1 MNESPPT
8 GSSNPTD
15 SGATPLQVKPADIEE
30 PGSEQN
36 FRVGIGIRL
45 YFVLFGA
52 VVLMGAATM
61 LAYFT
66 FNETLRH
73 EIRLS
78 EYSMPNLINSVDV
91 ARKSAIVVNGAFRL
105 VSAPSKEEHTAVVEA
120 TAREIASLENTILEL
135 EARSAFGEQTQL
147 IRSHLE
153 KLGKHLDIIKQSSA
167 RRLDIAEALQV
178 FIDELGKTTRRVE
191 RLLVQAIDDQAFYL
205 VSGLRELD
213 HKVHPIHK
221 RASEDELTAYRN
233 LITVNQSANLAVL
246 LLDEVLVLADRQFLT
261 PLEERFQSAV
271 RNFMHAYS
279 KLPDAMQHE
288 LLEENL
294 TRLDEIGEG
303 PEGVIVLRKEALL
316 RLEQEQNTLAKA
328 RTTSEALVS
337 EVNNLVAQI
346 NEEAIDSS
354 AAARTAA
361 QMGILL
367 LILLNVFGTVGAFV
381 LGSLFVRRYLVRRLV
396 GLASTMREMAS
407 GDLEV
412 PVQVE
417 GHDITKPVKGSANYF
432 TRNMRYLIWN
442 DEVTDMARALEVFR
456 RYAHEVQRLNLVEK
470 LAKELDVKNE
480 NLEQAMANL
489 KAAQEQVIAE
499 QKLASLGQ
507 LTAGVAHEIKN
518 PLNFVSNF
526 ANVSIELADEIEE
539 LMKQEKNL
547 DLAEIRSILDE
558 LRTSLGKIKEHGH
571 RADNIVRSMLEHSR
585 SKEGEWRKTNLNT
598 LLKEYVDLS
607 YHSLRAEDNSFNA
620 AMHEDL
626 DPNMQEVVV
635 VPQDIC
641 RVFLNLVTNAFQAMD
656 EKLKKAGGDYLP
668 ELTISSRQ
676 FDDHV
681 EFCIRD
687 NGPGIPE
694 TMRDKIFEPFM
705 TTKEPGKGTG
715 LGLSLTTDILIRH
728 GGSIQVDTEAGQYT
742 EMRVLLPLEPPIE
755 ARNSVE
761 NQTDERDVGVAKSE
775 KDRDKAG

>member
-1 MNESPPT
+1 MNEPPPT
-8 GSSNPTD
+8 GSQDTTESAEPPRQVNPV
-15 SGATPLQVKPADIEE
+15 AIEE
-30 PGSEQN
+30 PETERM
-36 FRVGIGIRL
+36 FRVGVGARL
-45 YFVLFGA
+45 YFLLVGA
-52 VVLMGAATM
+52 VVLMGGATV

-66 FNETLRH
+66 FNETLTH

-105 VSAPSKEEHTAVVEA
+105 VSASSKEEHTAVVES

-135 EARSAFGEQTQL
+135 EARSAFGEQTRL
-147 IRSHLE
+147 IRANLE
-153 KLGKHLDIIKQSSA
+153 ELSKHLDVIKQSSV
-167 RRLDIAEALQV
+167 RRLDIAQALNV
-178 FIDELGKTTRRVE
+178 FIDELGETTRRVE

-205 VSGLRELD
+205 VSGLRQLD
-213 HKVHPIHK
+213 DKIHPIKK

-233 LITVNQSANLAVL
+233 LMTVNQSANLAVL
-246 LLDEVLVLADRQFLT
+246 LLDEVLVLADRRFLT

-279 KLPDAMQHE
+279 KLPNSMQHD

-316 RLEQEQNTLAKA
+316 RLEQEQDTLAKA

-346 NEEAIDSS
+346 NEEAIQSS
-354 AAARTAA
+354 TAARGAA
-361 QMGILL
+361 QTGILL
-367 LILLNVFGTVGAFV
+367 LILLNVFGTVGAFA

-396 GLASTMREMAS
+396 GLSSAMREMAS

-417 GHDITKPVKGSANYF
+417 GTDIVKPEKGSAKYL
-432 TRNMRYLIWN
+432 TRNIRYLTWN

-470 LAKELDVKNE
+470 LAKELDAKNE
-480 NLEQAMANL
+480 NLEHALENL

-526 ANVSIELADEIEE
+526 ANVSIELADEIED
-539 LMKQEKNL
+539 LMKQEENL
-547 DLAEIRSILDE
+547 DLEEIKSILE
-558 LRTSLGKIKEHGH
+558 EMRTSLGKIKEHGK
-571 RADNIVRSMLEHSR
+571 RADDIVRSMLEHSR
-585 SKEGEWRKTNLNT
+585 TKEGEWRKTNLNA
-598 LLKEYVDLS
+598 LLKQYVDLA
-607 YHSLRAEDNSFNA
+607 YHALRADDNSFNA
-620 AMHEDL
+620 DMKEDL
-626 DPNMQEVVV
+626 DPNMEEITV

-641 RVFLNLVTNAFQAMD
+641 RVFLNLVTNAFQAMN
-656 EKLKKAGGDYLP
+656 EKLKKLGGDYLP

-676 FDDHV
+676 VEDHV

-687 NGPGIPE
+687 NGPGIADE
-694 TMRDKIFEPFM
+694 VRDKIFEPFV

-715 LGLSLTTDILIRH
+715 LGLSLTTDILLRH
-728 GGSIQVDTEAGQYT
+728 GGSIHVDTEVGHFT
-742 EMRVLLPLEPPIE
+742 EMRVLLPLEPPAE
-755 ARNSVE
+755 THSSTE
-761 NQTDERDVGVAKSE
+761 NETE
-775 KDRDKAG
+775 

>member
-1 MNESPPT
+1 MNDPPPT
-8 GSSNPTD
+8 EPQDPTE
-15 SGATPLQVKPADIEE
+15 SGAPPRQVKPVAIEE
-30 PGSEQN
+30 PETERT
-36 FRVGIGIRL
+36 FRVGVGARL
-45 YFVLFGA
+45 YFLLVGA
-52 VVLMGAATM
+52 VVLMGGATV

-66 FNETLRH
+66 FNETLNH
-73 EIRLS
+73 EIRLA

-105 VSAPSKEEHTAVVEA
+105 VSASSKEEHTAVVES

-135 EARSAFGEQTQL
+135 EARSAFDDQTRL
-147 IRSHLE
+147 IRKNLE
-153 KLGKHLDIIKQSSA
+153 KLSKDLDVIKQSSV
-167 RRLDIAEALQV
+167 RRLDIAQALNV
-178 FIDELGKTTRRVE
+178 FIDELGETTRRVE

-205 VSGLRELD
+205 VSGLRQLD
-213 HKVHPIHK
+213 DKIHPIEK

-233 LITVNQSANLAVL
+233 LMTVNQSANLAVL

-279 KLPDAMQHE
+279 KLPDSMQHD

-316 RLEQEQNTLAKA
+316 RLEQEQDTLAKA

-354 AAARTAA
+354 TAARGAA
-361 QMGILL
+361 QTGILL
-367 LILLNVFGTVGAFV
+367 LILLNVFGTVGAFA

-396 GLASTMREMAS
+396 GLSSAMREMAS

-412 PVQVE
+412 PIQVE
-417 GHDITKPVKGSANYF
+417 GTDIVKPKKGSAHYL
-432 TRNMRYLIWN
+432 TRNIRYLIWN

-470 LAKELDVKNE
+470 LAQELDAKNE
-480 NLEQAMANL
+480 NLEQALENL

-539 LMKQEKNL
+539 LMKQEENL
-547 DLAEIRSILDE
+547 DLEEIKSILKE
-558 LRTSLGKIKEHGH
+558 MRTSLGKIKEHGN

-585 SKEGEWRKTNLNT
+585 SKEGEWRKTNLNA
-598 LLKEYVDLS
+598 LLKQYVDLA
-607 YHSLRAEDNSFNA
+607 YHALRADDNSFNA
-620 AMHEDL
+620 DMKEDL
-626 DPNMQEVVV
+626 DPNMEEITV

-641 RVFLNLVTNAFQAMD
+641 RVFLNLVTNAFQAMN
-656 EKLKKAGGDYLP
+656 EKLKKGDGDYLP

-676 FDDHV
+676 LEDHV

-687 NGPGIPE
+687 NGPGIPDE
-694 TMRDKIFEPFM
+694 VRDKIFEPFV

-715 LGLSLTTDILIRH
+715 LGLSLTTDILLRH
-728 GGSIQVDTEAGQYT
+728 AGSIHVDTEVGHFT
-742 EMRVLLPLEPPIE
+742 EMRVLLPLEPPAE
-755 ARNSVE
+755 AHTSTKNE
-761 NQTDERDVGVAKSE
+761 TE
-775 KDRDKAG
+775 

>member
-8 GSSNPTD
+8 ESRDPTESSV
-15 SGATPLQVKPADIEE
+15 SAKQVKPVAIEE
-30 PGSEQN
+30 PDTERT
-36 FRVGIGIRL
+36 FRVGVGARL
-45 YFVLFGA
+45 YFLLFGA
-52 VVLMGAATM
+52 VVLMGGATV

-73 EIRLS
+73 EIRLA

-105 VSAPSKEEHTAVVEA
+105 VSASSKEEHTAVVEA

-135 EARSAFGEQTQL
+135 EARSAFGEQTRL
-147 IRSHLE
+147 ITSNLE
-153 KLGKHLDIIKQSSA
+153 ELGKHLDVIKQSSA
-167 RRLDIAEALQV
+167 RRLDINQALNV

-205 VSGLRELD
+205 VSGLRQLD
-213 HKVHPIHK
+213 GKIRPIRE

-271 RNFMHAYS
+271 RNFLHAYS
-279 KLPDAMQHE
+279 KLPASMQDD

-303 PEGVIVLRKEALL
+303 PDGVIVLRQEALL
-316 RLEQEQNTLAKA
+316 RLEQEQDTLAKA
-328 RTTSEALVS
+328 RTTSELLVS

-354 AAARTAA
+354 AASRAAA
-361 QMGILL
+361 QTGILL
-367 LILLNVFGTVGAFV
+367 LILLNVFGTVGAFA

-396 GLASTMREMAS
+396 GLSSAMREMAS

-417 GHDITKPVKGSANYF
+417 GTDIAKPVKGSANYV
-432 TRNMRYLIWN
+432 TRNIKYLIWN

-470 LAKELDVKNE
+470 LAEQLDAKNE
-480 NLEQAMANL
+480 NLEHALKNL

-526 ANVSIELADEIEE
+526 ANVSIELADEIED
-539 LMKQEKNL
+539 LMKQEENL
-547 DLAEIRSILDE
+547 DLEEIKSILE
-558 LRTSLGKIKEHGH
+558 EMRTSLGKIKEHGN

-585 SKEGEWRKTNLNT
+585 SKEGEWRKTNLNA
-598 LLKEYVDLS
+598 LLKQYVDLS
-607 YHSLRAEDNSFNA
+607 YHALRAEDNSFNTQLT
-620 AMHEDL
+620 ENL
-626 DPNMQEVVV
+626 DPNMEEIMV

-641 RVFLNLVTNAFQAMD
+641 RVFLNLATNAFQALN
-656 EKLKKAGGDYLP
+656 EKQKKVDGDYQP
-668 ELTISSRQ
+668 ELSIASRQ
-676 FDDHV
+676 LEDHV

-694 TMRDKIFEPFM
+694 EVRDKIFEPFV

-715 LGLSLTTDILIRH
+715 LGLSLTTDILVRH
-728 GGSIQVDTEAGQYT
+728 GGSIQVDTEVGHYT
-742 EMRVLLPLEPPIE
+742 EMRVLLPLKPPAE
-755 ARNSVE
+755 AHSSQKN
-761 NQTDERDVGVAKSE
+761 NTD
-775 KDRDKAG
+775 

>member
-1 MNESPPT
+1 MNEPPPT
-8 GSSNPTD
+8 EPQDPTE
-15 SGATPLQVKPADIEE
+15 SGAPPRQVKPVAIEE
-30 PGSEQN
+30 PETERT
-36 FRVGIGIRL
+36 FRVGVGARL
-45 YFVLFGA
+45 YFLLLGS
-52 VVLMGAATM
+52 VVLMGGATV

-66 FNETLRH
+66 FNETLNH
-73 EIRLS
+73 EIRLA

-105 VSAPSKEEHTAVVEA
+105 VSASSKEEHTAVVKS
-120 TAREIASLENTILEL
+120 TAQEIASLENTILEL
-135 EARSAFGEQTQL
+135 ETRAAFGEQTQL
-147 IRSHLE
+147 IRENLE
-153 KLGKHLDIIKQSSA
+153 KLSKHLDVIKQSSV
-167 RRLDIAEALQV
+167 RRLDIAQALNV
-178 FIDELGKTTRRVE
+178 FIDELGETTRRVE

-205 VSGLRELD
+205 ISGLRQLD
-213 HKVHPIHK
+213 DKIHSIEK
-221 RASEDELTAYRN
+221 RASEEELTAYRN

-271 RNFMHAYS
+271 RNFIHAYS
-279 KLPDAMQHE
+279 KLPDSMQHD

-303 PEGVIVLRKEALL
+303 PEGVIMLRKEALL
-316 RLEQEQNTLAKA
+316 RLEQEQDTLAKA

-354 AAARTAA
+354 TAARGAA
-361 QMGILL
+361 QTGILL
-367 LILLNVFGTVGAFV
+367 LILLNVFGTVGAFA

-396 GLASTMREMAS
+396 GLSSAMREMAS

-417 GHDITKPVKGSANYF
+417 GTDIVKPEKGSAHYL
-432 TRNMRYLIWN
+432 TRNIRYLTWN

-470 LAKELDVKNE
+470 LAQELDAKNE
-480 NLEQAMANL
+480 NLEQALENL

-539 LMKQEKNL
+539 LMKQEENL
-547 DLAEIRSILDE
+547 DLEEIKSILKE
-558 LRTSLGKIKEHGH
+558 MRTSLGKIKEHGN

-585 SKEGEWRKTNLNT
+585 SKEGEWRKTNLNA
-598 LLKEYVDLS
+598 LLKQYVDLA
-607 YHSLRAEDNSFNA
+607 YHALRANDNSFNA
-620 AMHEDL
+620 DMKEDL
-626 DPNMQEVVV
+626 DPNMEEITV

-641 RVFLNLVTNAFQAMD
+641 RVFLNLVTNAFQAMN
-656 EKLKKAGGDYLP
+656 EKLKKGDGDYLP

-676 FDDHV
+676 LEDHV

-687 NGPGIPE
+687 NGPGIPDE
-694 TMRDKIFEPFM
+694 VRDKIFEPFM

-715 LGLSLTTDILIRH
+715 LGLSLTTDILLRH
-728 GGSIQVDTEAGQYT
+728 AGSIHVDTEVGHYT
-742 EMRVLLPLEPPIE
+742 EMRVLLPLEPPAE
-755 ARNSVE
+755 AHSSTE
-761 NQTDERDVGVAKSE
+761 NETE
-775 KDRDKAG
+775 

>member
-1 MNESPPT
+1 MNEPPLT
-8 GSSNPTD
+8 EPQDPTK
-15 SGATPLQVKPADIEE
+15 SGAPPRQVKPVAIEE
-30 PGSEQN
+30 PETERT
-36 FRVGIGIRL
+36 FRVGVGARL
-45 YFVLFGA
+45 YFLLFGA
-52 VVLMGAATM
+52 VVLMGGATV

-66 FNETLRH
+66 FNETLTH
-73 EIRLS
+73 EIRLA

-105 VSAPSKEEHTAVVEA
+105 VSASSKEEHTAVVES

-135 EARSAFGEQTQL
+135 EARSAFGEQTRL
-147 IRSHLE
+147 IRANLE
-153 KLGKHLDIIKQSSA
+153 ELSKHLDVIKQSSV
-167 RRLDIAEALQV
+167 RRLDIAQALNV
-178 FIDELGKTTRRVE
+178 FIDELGETTRRVE

-213 HKVHPIHK
+213 DKVHPIKK

-233 LITVNQSANLAVL
+233 LMTVNQSANLAVL

-279 KLPDAMQHE
+279 KLPDSMQHD

-303 PEGVIVLRKEALL
+303 PEGVIVLRKESLL
-316 RLEQEQNTLAKA
+316 RLEQEQDTLAKA

-354 AAARTAA
+354 TAARGAA
-361 QMGILL
+361 QTGILL
-367 LILLNVFGTVGAFV
+367 LILLNVFGTVGAFA

-396 GLASTMREMAS
+396 GLSSAMREMAS

-417 GHDITKPVKGSANYF
+417 GTDIVKPEKGSAHYL
-432 TRNMRYLIWN
+432 TRNIRYLTWN

-470 LAKELDVKNE
+470 LAQELDAKND
-480 NLEQAMANL
+480 NLEQALENL

-539 LMKQEKNL
+539 LMKQEENL
-547 DLAEIRSILDE
+547 DLEEIKSILE
-558 LRTSLGKIKEHGH
+558 EMRTSLGKIKEHGN

-585 SKEGEWRKTNLNT
+585 SKEGEWRKTNLNA
-598 LLKEYVDLS
+598 LLKQYVDLA
-607 YHSLRAEDNSFNA
+607 YHALRADDNSFNA
-620 AMHEDL
+620 DMKEDL
-626 DPNMQEVVV
+626 DPNMEEITV

-641 RVFLNLVTNAFQAMD
+641 RVFLNLVTNAFQAMN
-656 EKLKKAGGDYLP
+656 EKLKKVDGDYLP

-676 FDDHV
+676 LEDHV

-687 NGPGIPE
+687 NGPGIPDE
-694 TMRDKIFEPFM
+694 VRDKIFEPFV

-715 LGLSLTTDILIRH
+715 LGLSLTTDILLRH
-728 GGSIQVDTEAGQYT
+728 AGSIHIDTEVGHYT
-742 EMRVLLPLEPPIE
+742 EMRVLLPLEPPAE
-755 ARNSVE
+755 ARTS
-761 NQTDERDVGVAKSE
+761 TE
-775 KDRDKAG
+775 KETE

>member
-1 MNESPPT
+1 MNEPPPT
-8 GSSNPTD
+8 EPQDPTE
-15 SGATPLQVKPADIEE
+15 SGAPPRQVTPLVIEKPGTERT
-30 PGSEQN
+30 
-36 FRVGIGIRL
+36 FRVGVGARL

-52 VVLMGAATM
+52 IVLMGGATV

-105 VSAPSKEEHTAVVEA
+105 VSASTKEEHAAVVID

-135 EARSAFGEQTQL
+135 EARSAFGEQTRL

-153 KLGKHLDIIKQSSA
+153 KLGTHLDAIKQSSA
-167 RRLDIAEALQV
+167 RRLDIAQALTI
-178 FIDELGKTTRRVE
+178 FIDELGETTRRVE

-205 VSGLRELD
+205 VSGLRRLD
-213 HKVHPIHK
+213 DKVDSIRK

-261 PLEERFQSAV
+261 PLEERFDSAV
-271 RNFMHAYS
+271 RNFMHAYAT
-279 KLPDAMQHE
+279 LPDSMQHD

-294 TRLDEIGEG
+294 TRLDEIGKG
-303 PEGVIVLRKEALL
+303 SEGVIVLQKEALL
-316 RLEQEQNTLAKA
+316 RLEQEQDTLARA
-328 RTTSEALVS
+328 RTTSESLVS

-346 NEEAIDSS
+346 NEEAIHSS

-361 QMGILL
+361 QTGIFL
-367 LILLNVFGTVGAFV
+367 LILLNVFGTVGAFA

-396 GLASTMREMAS
+396 GLSSAMREMAS

-417 GHDITKPVKGSANYF
+417 GTDIVKPEKGSANYL
-432 TRNMRYLIWN
+432 TRNIRYLTWN

-456 RYAHEVQRLNLVEK
+456 RYAYEIQRLNLVEK
-470 LAKELDVKNE
+470 LAQELDAKNE
-480 NLEQAMANL
+480 NLEHALGNL

-499 QKLASLGQ
+499 QKLSSLGQ
-507 LTAGVAHEIKN
+507 LAAGVAHEIKN

-526 ANVSIELADEIEE
+526 ANVSIELADEIED
-539 LMKQEKNL
+539 LMKQEENL
-547 DLAEIRSILDE
+547 DLEEIKSILE
-558 LRTSLGKIKEHGH
+558 EMRTSLGKIKEHGK

-585 SKEGEWRKTNLNT
+585 SKEGEWRKTNLNA
-598 LLKEYVDLS
+598 LLKQYVDLS
-607 YHSLRAEDNSFNA
+607 FHALRAEDNSFNA
-620 AMHEDL
+620 EMKEDL
-626 DPNMQEVVV
+626 DPNMKEIVV

-641 RVFLNLVTNAFQAMD
+641 RVFLNLVNNAFQAMN
-656 EKLKKAGGDYLP
+656 EKQKKVEGDYAPVLS
-668 ELTISSRQ
+668 ISSRQ
-676 FDDHV
+676 LEDHV

-687 NGPGIPE
+687 NGPGIADE
-694 TMRDKIFEPFM
+694 VLDKIFEPFV

-715 LGLSLTTDILIRH
+715 LVLSLTTDILLRH
-728 GGSIQVDTEAGQYT
+728 GGSIHVGTEIGHYT
-742 EMRVLLPLEPPIE
+742 EMRISLPLEPPAE
-755 ARNSVE
+755 ARTSTE
-761 NQTDERDVGVAKSE
+761 NETE
-775 KDRDKAG
+775 

>member
-8 GSSNPTD
+8 ESQDPTESSV
-15 SGATPLQVKPADIEE
+15 SAKQVKPLAIEE
-30 PGSEQN
+30 PDTERT
-36 FRVGIGIRL
+36 FRVGVGARL
-45 YFVLFGA
+45 YFLLFGA
-52 VVLMGAATM
+52 VVLMGGATV

-73 EIRLS
+73 EIRLA

-105 VSAPSKEEHTAVVEA
+105 VSASSKEEHSAVVES

-135 EARSAFGEQTQL
+135 EARSAFGEQTRL
-147 IRSHLE
+147 IRSNLE
-153 KLGKHLDIIKQSSA
+153 ELGKHLDVIKQSSA
-167 RRLDIAEALQV
+167 RRLDINQALNV
-178 FIDELGKTTRRVE
+178 FIDELGGTTRRVE

-205 VSGLRELD
+205 VSGLRQLD
-213 HKVHPIHK
+213 GKIRPIRE
-221 RASEDELTAYRN
+221 RASEKELTAYRN

-271 RNFMHAYS
+271 RNFLHAYS
-279 KLPDAMQHE
+279 KLPATMQDD

-303 PEGVIVLRKEALL
+303 PDGVIVLRQEALL
-316 RLEQEQNTLAKA
+316 RLEQEQDTLAKA
-328 RTTSEALVS
+328 RTTSESLVS
-337 EVNNLVAQI
+337 GVNNLVAQI

-354 AAARTAA
+354 AASRAAA
-361 QMGILL
+361 QTGILL
-367 LILLNVFGTVGAFV
+367 LILLNVFGTVGAFA

-396 GLASTMREMAS
+396 GLSSAMREMAS

-417 GHDITKPVKGSANYF
+417 GTDIAKPVKGSANYV
-432 TRNMRYLIWN
+432 TRNIQYLIWN

-470 LAKELDVKNE
+470 LAEQLDAKNE
-480 NLEQAMANL
+480 NLEHALENL

-526 ANVSIELADEIEE
+526 ANVSIELADEIED
-539 LMKQEKNL
+539 LMKQEENL
-547 DLAEIRSILDE
+547 DLEEIKSILE
-558 LRTSLGKIKEHGH
+558 EMRMSLGKIKEHGK

-585 SKEGEWRKTNLNT
+585 SKEGEWRKTNLNA
-598 LLKEYVDLS
+598 LLKQYVDLS
-607 YHSLRAEDNSFNA
+607 YHALRAEDNSFNSQLTVN
-620 AMHEDL
+620 L
-626 DPNMQEVVV
+626 DPNMEEIMV

-641 RVFLNLVTNAFQAMD
+641 RVFLNLATNAFQALN
-656 EKLKKAGGDYLP
+656 EKQKKVDGDYQP
-668 ELTISSRQ
+668 ELSIASRQ
-676 FDDHV
+676 LEDHV

-687 NGPGIPE
+687 NGPGIADE
-694 TMRDKIFEPFM
+694 VRDKIFEPFV

-715 LGLSLTTDILIRH
+715 LGLSLTSDIMVRH
-728 GGSIQVDTEAGQYT
+728 GGSIQVDTEEGQYT
-742 EMRVLLPLEPPIE
+742 EMRIVLPLEPPAE
-755 ARNSVE
+755 ALSSME
-761 NQTDERDVGVAKSE
+761 NNTE
-775 KDRDKAG
+775 

>member
-1 MNESPPT
+1 MNESPST
-8 GSSNPTD
+8 ESQDLND
-15 SGATPLQVKPADIEE
+15 SGASAKQVKSVAIKE
-30 PGSEQN
+30 PETKRRFRIGVGS
-36 FRVGIGIRL
+36 RL

-52 VVLMGAATM
+52 VVLMGAATL
-61 LAYFT
+61 LAYFS

-73 EIRLS
+73 EIQLA
-78 EYSMPNLINSVDV
+78 EYSMPNLIDSVDV

-105 VSAPSKEEHTAVVEA
+105 VSASSKQEHTTVVKA
-120 TAREIASLENTILEL
+120 TAQEVASLENTILEL
-135 EARSAFGEQTQL
+135 EARSAFSEQTRL
-147 IRSHLE
+147 IRAHLEELGSHL
-153 KLGKHLDIIKQSSA
+153 DVIKQSSF
-167 RRLDIAEALQV
+167 RRLNISQALNV
-178 FIDELGKTTRRVE
+178 FIDELGKTSRRVE
-191 RLLVQAIDDQAFYL
+191 RLLIQAIDDQAFYL
-205 VSGLRELD
+205 VSGLRRFD
-213 HKVHPIHK
+213 DKVHPIQK

-246 LLDEVLVLADRQFLT
+246 LLDEVLVLSDRQFLP
-261 PLEERFQSAV
+261 PLEERFESAV
-271 RNFMHAYS
+271 QNFLHAYE
-279 KLPDAMQHE
+279 KLPASMQDNR
-288 LLEENL
+288 LEENL
-294 TRLDEIGEG
+294 NRLGEIGKS
-303 PEGVIVLRKEALL
+303 PEGVIILRQEALL
-316 RLEQEQNTLAKA
+316 RLEQEQETLTKA
-328 RTTSEALVS
+328 RITSESLVS

-346 NEEAIDSS
+346 NEEALQSSS
-354 AAARTAA
+354 AARDAA
-361 QMGILL
+361 QTGIFF
-367 LILLNVFGTVGAFV
+367 LILLNLLGTIGAFV
-381 LGSLFVRRYLVRRLV
+381 LGSLFVRRYLVNRLV
-396 GLASTMREMAS
+396 GLAGAMREMAS

-417 GHDITKPVKGSANYF
+417 GHDVSKPEKGSANYVKH
-432 TRNMRYLIWN
+432 NIKYLIWN
-442 DEVTDMARALEVFR
+442 DEVTDMVKALEVFR

-470 LAKELDVKNE
+470 LAKELDAKNE
-480 NLEQAMANL
+480 NLEQALTNL

-539 LMKQEKNL
+539 LMKPAEDF
-547 DLAEIRSILDE
+547 DLEEIKSILNE
-558 LRTSLGKIKEHGH
+558 LRTSLGKIKEHGN

-585 SKEGEWRKTNLNT
+585 SKEGEWRKTNLNA

-626 DPNMQEVVV
+626 DPNMQEIVV

-641 RVFLNLVTNAFQAMD
+641 RVFLNLVNNAFQAMD
-656 EKLKKAGGDYLP
+656 EKLKKEGGDYLP

-676 FDDHV
+676 LDDHV

-715 LGLSLTTDILIRH
+715 LGLSLTTDILVRH
-728 GGSIQVDTEAGQYT
+728 GGSIQVDTEAGHYT
-742 EMRVLLPLEPPIE
+742 EMRVLLPLEPPVE
-755 ARNSVE
+755 ARNSME
-761 NQTDERDVGVAKSE
+761 NQTE
-775 KDRDKAG
+775 

>member
-1 MNESPPT
+1 MNEPPPT
-8 GSSNPTD
+8 ESQGPTE
-15 SGATPLQVKPADIEE
+15 SGAPPRQVKPLVIEE
-30 PGSEQN
+30 PETERT
-36 FRVGIGIRL
+36 FRVGVGSRL

-52 VVLMGAATM
+52 VVLMGGATI
-61 LAYFT
+61 LAYFS

-73 EIRLS
+73 EIQLS

-105 VSAPSKEEHTAVVEA
+105 VSAASKAEHTAVVEA

-135 EARSAFGEQTQL
+135 EARSAFGEQTRL

-153 KLGKHLDIIKQSSA
+153 ELGTHLDAIKQSSA
-167 RRLDIAEALQV
+167 RRLDISRALNV
-178 FIDELGKTTRRVE
+178 FIDELGETSRRVE

-205 VSGLRELD
+205 VSGLRRLD
-213 HKVHPIHK
+213 DKVHSIRR

-271 RNFMHAYS
+271 RNFLYAYS
-279 KLPDAMQHE
+279 KLPDSMQDDR
-288 LLEENL
+288 LEENL
-294 TRLDEIGEG
+294 TRLGEIGEG
-303 PEGVIVLRKEALL
+303 PEGVIRLRQEALL
-316 RLEQEQNTLAKA
+316 RLEQEQDTLAKA
-328 RTTSEALVS
+328 RTTSESLVS

-346 NEEAIDSS
+346 NEEAIQSS

-361 QMGILL
+361 QTGILL
-367 LILLNVFGTVGAFV
+367 LILLNVFGTAGAFV

-396 GLASTMREMAS
+396 GLASAMREMAS

-417 GHDITKPVKGSANYF
+417 GHDIARPVKGSANYF
-432 TRNMRYLIWN
+432 AWNVKYLIWN

-470 LAKELDVKNE
+470 LAKELDAKNE
-480 NLEQAMANL
+480 NLEQALENL

-526 ANVSIELADEIEE
+526 ANVSIEMADEIED
-539 LMKQEKNL
+539 LMKQQDNL
-547 DLAEIRSILDE
+547 DIEEIRSILEE
-558 LRTSLGKIKEHGH
+558 LRKSLGKIKEHGK

-585 SKEGEWRKTNLNT
+585 SKEGEWRKTNLNA
-598 LLKEYVDLS
+598 LLKQYVDLS
-607 YHSLRAEDNSFNA
+607 YHALRAEDNSFNA
-620 AMHEDL
+620 EMKEGL
-626 DPNMQEVVV
+626 DPNMKEIIV

-641 RVFLNLVTNAFQAMD
+641 RVFLNLVTNAFQAMN
-656 EKLKKAGGDYLP
+656 EKQKKVDGDYLP
-668 ELTISSRQ
+668 TLSISSRQ
-676 FDDHV
+676 LEDHV
-681 EFCIRD
+681 EFSIRD
-687 NGPGIPE
+687 NGPGIPDDV
-694 TMRDKIFEPFM
+694 RDKIFEPFV

-715 LGLSLTTDILIRH
+715 LGLSLTTDILLRH
-728 GGSIQVDTEAGQYT
+728 AGSIHIDTEVGHYT
-742 EMRVLLPLEPPIE
+742 EMRVLLPLEPPAE
-755 ARNSVE
+755 AHDSME
-761 NQTDERDVGVAKSE
+761 NHTE
-775 KDRDKAG
+775 